1 MGHWHLNS
9 LDVEANKKIFV
20 GMGGTH
26 IKAGVFDIVRFPGVV
41 VMLHLRERG
50 SPPSGGTD
58 GTVVNHVG
66 FVVQNVPE
74 SVAKWKAA
82 GVPVQPGNDNR
93 TDQAYVTTPDGLKIE
108 ILEDKQQSVPIR
120 HEHIHF
126 FLPEAAIPESQAWYA
141 KTFGAKPGVR
151 NQAPVADVPG
161 AQLRFAKTATPA
173 APTKGRVLDHIGF
186 DVKDLQGFIK
196 KLEAAGIKMDRPYT
210 PTDNGGALAFIS
222 DPWGHVDRAQRTAQS
237 GLSAVATR
245 CLARK
250 SGAPDLRNTS
260 AIGEGQLG
268 AERDKGGGEG
278 PAHPRQYPRTRDHV
292 VTNRSGEQPVA
303 DEDRERHQHENGA
316 QREHAR
322 QRMGLVRAHELRQE
336 CQKEDRQLRI
346 EDIDQDG
353 RHRHLRRRTGPDLL
367 LHPQGAALAQR
378 VPGHIQEISDAQIFE
393 RLEGERAGVQERRQS
408 HDRGRHVR
416 NDADRAAERGHHA
429 RARSAREAGRQCVE
443 NAGSG

>member
-1 MGHWHLNS
+1 MGVTMGHWHLNS

-26 IKAGVFDIVRFPGVV
+26 IKAGVFDVVRFPGVV

-66 FVVQNVPE
+66 FVVQNVPD
-74 SVAKWKAA
+74 SVARWKAA
-82 GVPVQPGNDNR
+82 GVPVQPGNNNR

-161 AQLRFAKTATPA
+161 AQLRFAKTDTPA

-210 PTDNGGALAFIS
+210 PTDNGGALAFIT
-222 DPWGHVDRAQRTAQS
+222 DPWG
-237 GLSAVATR
+237 
-245 CLARK
+245 
-250 SGAPDLRNTS
+250 TS
-260 AIGEGQLG
+260 TELN
-268 AERDKGGGEG
+268 ER
-278 PAHPRQYPRTRDHV
+278 P
-292 VTNRSGEQPVA
+292 NPVY
-303 DEDRERHQHENGA
+303 
-316 QREHAR
+316 
-322 QRMGLVRAHELRQE
+322 L
-336 CQKEDRQLRI
+336 
-346 EDIDQDG
+346 
-353 RHRHLRRRTGPDLL
+353 P
-367 LHPQGAALAQR
+367 
-378 VPGHIQEISDAQIFE
+378 
-393 RLEGERAGVQERRQS
+393 
-408 HDRGRHVR
+408 
-416 NDADRAAERGHHA
+416 
-429 RARSAREAGRQCVE
+429 
-443 NAGSG
+443 